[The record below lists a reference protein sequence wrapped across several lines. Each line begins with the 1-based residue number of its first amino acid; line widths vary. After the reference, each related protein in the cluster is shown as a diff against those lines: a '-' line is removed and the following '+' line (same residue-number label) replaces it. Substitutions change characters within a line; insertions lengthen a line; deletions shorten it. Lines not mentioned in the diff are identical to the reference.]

1 MSTDVLSYDLAKT
14 IQLIPGYDP
23 VATAAEGEW
32 FDEESA
38 LVAIGFIEDCCT
50 FTQGRGV
57 HWHAGQRFKL
67 EPWQKAIIANL
78 FGWKR
83 VDGTRR
89 YREFLL
95 FIARKNG
102 KSELAAA
109 LVCLMLFCTPIDD
122 EPGAQLYSAAA
133 KHGQTEHVFKPVTMM
148 IQQEPELL
156 KRAELF
162 KFSITSAGKS
172 YKAICAEGRTQH
184 GGSTQFAVIDELHA
198 QRTRE
203 LFDVL
208 KTSTVARQQ
217 PLLAYLTTSDYERE
231 GSICNTVHDYAMKVR
246 DGIIEDSSFLPVVYQ
261 AEEGDDITDPET
273 WKKAN
278 PNLGVTITE
287 EKLAALCKRALEEPE
302 FENEFKRL
310 HLNIRTQQAFR
321 WMPMHKWDACDGPI
335 DLAMLKGR
343 PCWGGL
349 DLASTIDLA
358 SLVLAFDL
366 EPDIVLLPFFWC
378 PEETA
383 EIRERKDRQ
392 PYLTW
397 SRQGLVTLT
406 PGASIDYRY
415 IRKQANEL
423 SKEYKIQEIGFDPWN
438 ATHICQ
444 QLAEEDGIEMVEFR
458 QGLVSMNAPMK
469 QLMKLV
475 IDGTIRH
482 GGHKVLRW
490 NMNNLAARTDASDN
504 VRPDKEHSFEKID
517 GAVAAIMAVGMLTA
531 GGGAVVSPY
540 ETGNV
545 RWLG

>member
-1 MSTDVLSYDLAKT
+1 MATDVLSYELAKT

-23 VATAAEGEW
+23 VATAADGEW
-32 FDEESA
+32 FDEEAAKFTLNFWRDCLTFSQGA
-38 LVAIGFIEDCCT
+38 KVGQPFI
-50 FTQGRGV
+50 
-57 HWHAGQRFKL
+57 L
-67 EPWQKAIIANL
+67 EPWEEAIVANL
-78 FGWKR
+78 WGWKR
-83 VDGTRR
+83 ADGTRR
-89 YREFLL
+89 YRRG
-95 FIARKNG
+95 FIFVARGNG
-102 KSELAAA
+102 KSEIAAGC
-109 LVCLMLFCTPIDD
+109 VCTVLYLDHQ
-122 EPGAQLYSAAA
+122 PGAQILSAAA
-133 KHGQTEHVFKPVTMM
+133 KLDQTRYVFDPVTKM
-148 IQQEPELL
+148 IAREPEMLR
-156 KRAELF
+156 RADLM
-162 KFSITSAGKS
+162 KSTITVGAFPDMKS
-172 YKAICAEGRTQH
+172 YRAICAAASGEH
-184 GGSTQFAVIDELHA
+184 GGATHAAFVDELHA
-198 QRTRE
+198 HASRE
-203 LFDVL
+203 LLDVID
-208 KTSTVARQQ
+208 TSTGKVAQ
-217 PLLAYLTTSDYERE
+217 PLVLMFSTSDFDRE
-231 GSICNTVHDYAMKVR
+231 GSVCNTEHDYASKIR
-246 DGIIEDSSFLPVVYQ
+246 DGIIEESSYLPVIYE
-261 AEEGDDITDPET
+261 ASNDDDWTDPEV

-278 PNLGVTITE
+278 PNYGVTVTE
-287 EKLAALCKRALEEPE
+287 EYLAQQCRKAQEMPE
-302 FENEFKRL
+302 FENTFKRL

-366 EPDIVLLPFFWC
+366 EPDIALLPFFWC

-545 RWLG
+545 RWLC